1 MSTFSH
7 ETAPTE
13 FVKSNGIQIAYR
25 RFGKRGGRPLVF
37 LQYLTAGLDDWDP
50 LVTNGLALDHDVVL
64 VNNVGVAS
72 SSGETPNTIDQ
83 MAKDTSGFCDAMG
96 FKEIDVVGFS
106 IGGMVAQ
113 QLALDRPNLL
123 HRIILWGTGPRGG
136 EGMTFPELSEKDK
149 IDPVV
154 FLLAAFFTP
163 TEASQSAGKA
173 FVERMAWRREDRDK
187 PVSKQTEDAQIMALR
202 TWGTVPSSGRYQTLN
217 KIKQKTLIIPGENCS
232 RRKQLEGFPLRIGLS
247 MRTVIDTH
255 DRSGDKL
262 TKVSTS
268 QAAYSTPIYSDEW
281 SSANE
286 LMQSLVST
294 NLQALSSLADP
305 PLAAQKN
312 PHE

>member
-64 VNNVGVAS
+64 VNNSGVAS

-83 MAKDTSGFCDAMG
+83 MAKDASGFCDAMG
-96 FKEIDVVGFS
+96 FKEIEVVGFS

-202 TWGTVPSSGRYQTLN
+202 TWGTVPSTGRYQTLN
-217 KIKQKTLIIPGENCS
+217 KINQKTLIIHGNNDSVVQPTNALLLA
-232 RRKQLEGFPLRIGLS
+232 QHLPDAHLVVFP
-247 MRTVIDTH
+247 D
-255 DRSGDKL
+255 
-262 TKVSTS
+262 
-268 QAAYSTPIYSDEW
+268 
-281 SSANE
+281 SSHGA
-286 LMQSLVST
+286 QY
-294 NLQALSSLADP
+294 QHASSFLKIAD
-305 PLAAQKN
+305 LFLKA
-312 PHE
+312 